1 MSKFKRLAK
10 IDDNLVQIEVPISD
24 DELQERTADYLLL
37 SPNQFAKKYRFLLF
51 QPVKL
56 NWRGKSFEVQL
67 NA

>member
-1 MSKFKRLAK
+1 VSKFKRFAK
-10 IDDNLVQIEVPISD
+10 IDDNLVQIEVQISD